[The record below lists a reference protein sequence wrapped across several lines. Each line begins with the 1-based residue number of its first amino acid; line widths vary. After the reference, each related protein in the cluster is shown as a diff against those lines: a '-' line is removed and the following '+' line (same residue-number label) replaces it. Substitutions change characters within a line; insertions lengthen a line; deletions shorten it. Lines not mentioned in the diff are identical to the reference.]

1 MKNPTKAA
9 DNMYCVARKTA
20 ASGNEQL
27 NSREGASALTGIER
41 TRLARI
47 ELGLTTP
54 YPDEVR
60 LMAEIYNAPELM
72 PVYCHNDCQIGQC
85 MRDLLPSDKP
95 ASLEQIAIRS
105 AIALRNAEQV
115 REQLLEISAD
125 GKIAP
130 EERQQLRSVL
140 DVLGAISKT
149 AMELQTV
156 ALRIDGVGVNDVG
169 DQK

>member
-9 DNMYCVARKTA
+9 ENMYCIARKTA

-60 LMAEIYNAPELM
+60 LMAEVYNAPELM
-72 PVYCHNDCQIGQC
+72 PVYCRHDCQIGQC
-85 MRDLLPSDKP
+85 MSALLPSDKP
-95 ASLEQIAIRS
+95 ASLEQIAIR
-105 AIALRNAEQV
+105 AAVALRHAEEV
-115 REQLLEISAD
+115 RDLLLEISAD

-130 EERQQLRSVL
+130 DERGQLQRVL
-140 DVLGAISKT
+140 SSLGEISKT
-149 AMELQTV
+149 AVDLQTI
-156 ALRIDGVGVNDVG
+156 AMRLDGPD
-169 DQK
+169 